1 MEVNDLELRI
11 SKVLR
16 MGVLLS
22 GVLLLLAWILNT
34 IDGGTSLL
42 IFKDYDRLELLS
54 QLSIAYRNKQWGIL
68 IGFLG
73 LGSLILLPVLR
84 VTLTSI
90 LFFTQKEH
98 KIGIISLLVLIL
110 LFISFLLGFKS

>member
-22 GVLLLLAWILNT
+22 GLLLLLAWVLNT
-34 IDGGTSLL
+34 IDGTSLF
-42 IFKDYDRLELLS
+42 IFKDYDHLELLS

-90 LFFTQKEH
+90 LFFTEKEH
-98 KIGIISLLVLIL
+98 KIGSISLLVLIL